1 MIKVRD
7 LEVKFDFPVLKGVSI
22 DIKDEEFLVILGKSG
37 SGKTVFIKTV
47 VGLIKPL
54 KGEILIDGIS
64 ITNGEPKE
72 LLRARKNI
80 GFVFQGSALFD
91 SLTVFE
97 NIALPLKEHFSMKGK
112 EIEERVKKAL
122 ELVELEGVENLYPSQ
137 LSGGMK
143 KRVAIARAICYEPK
157 YIFLDEPTTG
167 LDPETALKIT
177 KLLKD
182 LWRKI
187 RGTFIAV
194 THDFG
199 FTEEVATRIAWLKG
213 GKFEFVGEV
222 EEFKKLDIKEIQAY
236 FVKTF

>member
-1 MIKVRD
+1 MIRVRD
-7 LEVKFDFPVLKGVSI
+7 LEVNFDFPVLKGVSL
-22 DIKDEEFLVILGKSG
+22 DIEDEEFLVILGKSG

-47 VGLIKPL
+47 VGLIRPNR
-54 KGEILIDGIS
+54 GEVSIDDIS
-64 ITNGEPKE
+64 VTNGEPKE
-72 LLRARKNI
+72 LLKARKNI
-80 GFVFQGSALFD
+80 GFVFQGAALFD

-97 NIALPLKEHFSMKGK
+97 NIALPLREHFSLTKK
-112 EIEERVKKAL
+112 EIKDKVKKSL
-122 ELVELEGVENLYPSQ
+122 ELVELEGVEKLYPAQ

-143 KRVAIARAICYEPK
+143 KRVAIARAIAYEPK
-157 YIFLDEPTTG
+157 YIFFDEPTTG

-182 LWRKI
+182 LWKKI
-187 RGTFIAV
+187 KGTFIAV

-213 GKFEFVGEV
+213 GRFEFVGKV
-222 EEFKKLDIKEIQAY
+222 NEFKKLDVKEIQAY

>member
-1 MIKVRD
+1 MIRVKD
-7 LEVKFDFPVLKGVSI
+7 LEVNFDFPVLKGVSL
-22 DIKDEEFLVILGKSG
+22 DIEDEEFLVILGKSG

-47 VGLIKPL
+47 VGLIRPTR
-54 KGEILIDGIS
+54 GEVNMDNIS
-64 ITNGEPKE
+64 ITNGEHRE
-72 LLRARKNI
+72 LLKARKNI
-80 GFVFQGSALFD
+80 GFVFQGAALFD

-97 NIALPLKEHFSMKGK
+97 NIALPLHEHFSLTKK
-112 EIEERVKKAL
+112 EIKEKVKKSL
-122 ELVELEGVENLYPSQ
+122 ELVELEGVEGLYPAQ

-143 KRVAIARAICYEPK
+143 KRVAIARAIAYEPK
-157 YIFLDEPTTG
+157 YIFFDEPTTG

-182 LWRKI
+182 LWKKI
-187 RGTFIAV
+187 KGTFIAV

-213 GKFEFVGEV
+213 GKFEFVGRV
-222 EEFKKLDIKEIQAY
+222 DEFKKLDVKEIQAY

>member
-7 LEVKFDFPVLKGVSI
+7 LEVKFDFPVLKGVSL
-22 DIKDEEFLVILGKSG
+22 DIEDEEFLVILGKSG

-47 VGLIKPL
+47 VGLIKPSR
-54 KGEILIDGIS
+54 GEIWIDGIS
-64 ITNGEPKE
+64 ITNGGHQEILK
-72 LLRARKNI
+72 ARRSI

-97 NIALPLKEHFSMKGK
+97 NIALPLKEHFSLNSREVEKK
-112 EIEERVKKAL
+112 VKKSL
-122 ELVELEGVENLYPSQ
+122 ELVELEGIENLYPSQ
-137 LSGGMK
+137 LSGGMR
-143 KRVAIARAICYEPK
+143 KRVALARAICYEPK
-157 YIFLDEPTTG
+157 YVFLDEPTTG

-182 LWRKI
+182 LWKKI
-187 RGTFIAV
+187 KGTFIAV

-213 GKFEFVGEV
+213 GRFEFVGKV
-222 EEFKKLDIKEIQAY
+222 EEFKKMDMKEIQAY